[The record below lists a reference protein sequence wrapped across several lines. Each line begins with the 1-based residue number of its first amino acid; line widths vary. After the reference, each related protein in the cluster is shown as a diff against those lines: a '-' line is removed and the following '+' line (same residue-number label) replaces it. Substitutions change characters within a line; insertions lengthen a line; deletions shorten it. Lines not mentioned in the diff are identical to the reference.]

1 MFGDRLKRL
10 RQEKGLTQEQMRE
23 IIIALLIEK
32 GYSEEDATFS
42 LNTYR
47 NWEQNVSIANSK
59 YLSVIAPFLG
69 TTTDYLLDVN
79 QEEPDDEDGGHYYG
93 KDTIRLARAIS
104 ADRNLAMMLDA
115 ARQSTPE
122 AIQLAHQ
129 MLSAMKRKEVGD
141 DEGID
146 QTRKDDDLDG

>member
-79 QEEPDDEDGGHYYG
+79 QEEPDDEDGGHY
-93 KDTIRLARAIS
+93 
-104 ADRNLAMMLDA
+104 
-115 ARQSTPE
+115 
-122 AIQLAHQ
+122 
-129 MLSAMKRKEVGD
+129 
-141 DEGID
+141 
-146 QTRKDDDLDG
+146 